1 MIKIDLQ
8 KAKEIG
14 HNIRREKRAEEFA
27 PLDQQII
34 LQIPGTDT
42 VAIEEER
49 HAVRDKYSEIQ
60 SAIDSAT
67 TPDEIKAALGI

>member
-42 VAIEEER
+42 AAIEAER
-49 HAVRDKYSEIQ
+49 QAVRDKYSEIQ
-60 SAIDSAT
+60 SVIDSAA

>member
-1 MIKIDLQ
+1 MIKINLQ

-42 VAIEEER
+42 AAIEAER
-49 HAVRDKYSEIQ
+49 QAVRDK
-60 SAIDSAT
+60 
-67 TPDEIKAALGI
+67 